1 MKNLEIALCDSC
13 DDYILKFASYI
24 MERAKVGVHI
34 FTTPESFYSD
44 EGDYDY
50 ALIAEEFKEVME
62 FRPKGVV
69 KNKYYLVENQENE
82 QDNNIFK
89 YQSVEKILNKIPIL
103 KETKASIKKSN
114 EKSRI
119 IGVYSPVSHELQ
131 LPFSMALAQS
141 YRTNG
146 NVLFIDLEELSIMP
160 KLIGNQND
168 FNLMDFLYEINTN
181 SKEVNISKYVQSF
194 MGFDYIE
201 PFVNPSEISEIDEDA
216 WSMFFSVI
224 SKASYDVV
232 VVLFGRAIN
241 GFSKFIEAVDKLYIL
256 GKPGDYFRKGQEL
269 FWNYLDK
276 LDIQTERQEVIL
288 PMSAGNLSDGAYQ
301 IEELLQGNLG
311 VFVKKLINENGKCE
325 YKMCG

>member
-13 DDYILKFASYI
+13 ADYILKFASYI
-24 MERAKVGVHI
+24 MERSKIGVHI

-44 EGDYDY
+44 EGDYDI

-69 KNKYYLVENQENE
+69 KTKYYFVEEQERE
-82 QDNNIFK
+82 QENNIFK
-89 YQSVEKILNKIPIL
+89 YQSVERILNRIPSL

-119 IGVYSPVSHELQ
+119 VGVYSPISHELQ
-131 LPFSMALAQS
+131 LPFTMALSQS
-141 YRTNG
+141 YRTHG

-160 KLIGNQND
+160 KLIGQKND
-168 FNLMDFLYEINTN
+168 FNLMDLLYEINTN
-181 SKEVNISKYVQSF
+181 SNDFDLSKYVQSF

-201 PFVNPSEISEIDEDA
+201 PFANPNDIGEIDEDT
-216 WSMFFSVI
+216 WNVFFSNV
-224 SKASYDVV
+224 SKANYDTV

-241 GFSKFIEAVDKLYIL
+241 GFSKYLEATDKLYVL
-256 GKPGDYFRKGQEL
+256 GRQGDYFRKGQEM
-269 FWNYLDK
+269 FFSYLDK
-276 LDIQTERQEVIL
+276 LDLQTDISEVVL
-288 PMSAGNLSDGAYQ
+288 PMSASNLADGAYQ

-311 VFVKKLINENGKCE
+311 VFVKKMMNDNGKNE